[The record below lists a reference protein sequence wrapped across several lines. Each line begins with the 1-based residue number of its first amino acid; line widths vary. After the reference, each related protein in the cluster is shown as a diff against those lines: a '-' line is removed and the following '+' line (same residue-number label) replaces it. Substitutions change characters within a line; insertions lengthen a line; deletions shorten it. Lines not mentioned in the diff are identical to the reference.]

1 MENRR
6 RSDIELMRIVAAYFV
21 VFNHTRPDGFLLF
34 TYHELGS
41 FAFWVD
47 LFISVFC
54 KLAVPLFFMISGALL
69 LSRDPEPLGKLW
81 KHRILKMAV
90 LLLVW
95 SFFYYLLNIHQN
107 NVPFRF
113 MDFARTFY
121 ESEWNYAFWYLYAY
135 VAMLISLPL
144 LQRIAK
150 ALSNKEYLY
159 LFALYVFLNAVLP
172 MAEYLLW
179 QGSHTLN
186 SSFNLT
192 WICSNIF
199 IFPLCGYFLEYR
211 VKEKWSGKKLVL
223 LWLLNI
229 ITILISCVMTYYKA
243 KITGL
248 CDEGNSQTFF
258 SSFVIF
264 NSSAVYVTCQ
274 QLFMKRHVPEWTK
287 KCIQTVGGCT
297 FGVYLLHIL
306 FMTTKTSQIVAV
318 LREQCHLGYMISA
331 LLYSLIIFLICF
343 AVTFLLKKIPILK
356 KLVT

>member
-1 MENRR
+1 METRKR
-6 RSDIELMRIVAAYFV
+6 CDIELMRILAAYFV

-41 FAFWVD
+41 LAFWVD

-69 LSRDPEPLGKLW
+69 LNRDPEPLGRLW
-81 KHRILKMAV
+81 KHRILKMA
-90 LLLVW
+90 LLLLFW
-95 SFFYYLLNIHQN
+95 SFFYYLLSIHQN
-107 NVPFRF
+107 NVAFRF

-144 LQRIAK
+144 LQRFAK

-159 LFALYVFLNAVLP
+159 LFALYVFLAAVLP

-179 QGSHTLN
+179 QGNHTVN

-199 IFPLCGYFLEYR
+199 IFPLCGYFLEHR
-211 VKEKWSGKKLVL
+211 IKEKWTSKRLLL
-223 LWLLNI
+223 LWLINVV
-229 ITILISCVMTYYKA
+229 TILISCAMTYYKI

-274 QLFMKRHVPEWTK
+274 QLFIKHKAPEWVE

-306 FMTTKTSQIVAV
+306 FMTTKTSQIVVV

-331 LLYSLIIFLICF
+331 LLYSLAIFLICF
-343 AVTFLLKKIPILK
+343 AVTFLLKKIPIIK